1 MSFDETRGTLHAP
14 GGVSAVQEENSGS
27 PTVADH
33 ARENPDPST
42 STHQETSA
50 EAREPIHEAAPSEAA
65 YESAPEQPVQEST
78 HDETLIAGPP
88 EVQIELPGIA
98 PEAPEPAEID
108 SMLEEMEKA
117 SGIAAGKVARGKVLR
132 VTESEVRASVGT
144 GLEGSVPLSEF
155 LSMDGQLTVAPG
167 DEVDFWVD
175 SYNAKEGTV
184 TLSRQRAARLEVWE
198 KIERAHR
205 EQSNITGRVLDRI
218 KGGLTV
224 DVGIR
229 AFMPSSQAD
238 IRPLRNVESL
248 IGQEIQCKI
257 IKIIRKRSNVVVSR
271 RLAMEE
277 DANQRKAALLAR
289 VSEGVT
295 LTGRVKNLTDYGAF
309 LDLGGMD
316 GLLHVTDMAWGR
328 VTKPSEVVHAG
339 QELKVVVL
347 KFDPEKE
354 RISLGLKQL
363 QPDPWEQV
371 SATYHLGDHLH
382 GQVANVTDYGAFVEL
397 MPGVEGLIHI
407 SEMSWGKRL
416 RHPSKIVKSGDRVEV
431 VVLDVNPA
439 QRRISLSLKQAL
451 PDPWVNLPEH
461 YREGAQVDATITNL
475 TDFGAFAEVDTDI
488 EGLIH
493 NTDLSWT
500 KKVKHPSE
508 VLKKGQKIK
517 AVILSLDPAQRRLSL
532 GLKQLEM
539 DPWEG
544 FMSRSR
550 VGEMVKGKV
559 ARLAPFGAFIEIDQG
574 IEGLC
579 HTSEFGEAPGGG
591 KRKLEVGGELE
602 FRVTRLDR
610 AERKISL
617 SLKPAATPAPPPPR
631 RLDRKTEGG
640 AAAAPPGNSESK
652 KRTETVTAMAEA
664 LSAAGLTPG
673 ATTASKPVEAPSAEV
688 KTEQAATAT
697 SGQSQP

>member
-1 MSFDETRGTLHAP
+1 MFLDETRGTFQSTGTL
-14 GGVSAVQEENSGS
+14 SEVQEEMAGS
-27 PTVADH
+27 PPASEP
-33 ARENPDPST
+33 APEIREAASED
-42 STHQETSA
+42 
-50 EAREPIHEAAPSEAA
+50 HEATTPEAHEPLDQTVVQDEALHPTVEDEAPT
-65 YESAPEQPVQEST
+65 APAS
-78 HDETLIAGPP
+78 P
-88 EVQIELPGIA
+88 ELQIELPGIT
-98 PEAPEPAEID
+98 PEASEPAEID
-108 SMLEEMEKA
+108 AMLADMEKA
-117 SGIAAGKVARGKVLR
+117 AGIPQGKVVRGKVLK
-132 VTESEVRASVGT
+132 VTESEVRVNVGT
-144 GLEGSVPLSEF
+144 SLEGSVPLSEF
-155 LSMDGQLTVAPG
+155 LSLEGQLTVAPG
-167 DEVDFWVD
+167 DEVDFWVET
-175 SYNAKEGTV
+175 YNAKEGTV
-184 TLSRQRAARLEVWE
+184 TLSRQKAARMEVWE

-205 EQSNITGRVLDRI
+205 EQTIITGRVLDRI

-248 IGQEIQCKI
+248 LGQEIECKVN
-257 IKIIRKRSNVVVSR
+257 KIIRKRSNVVVSR

-277 DANQRKAALLAR
+277 QANRRKTELVAR
-289 VSEGVT
+289 VKEGAQ

-328 VTKPSEVVHAG
+328 VNKPSEIVHPG

-371 SATYHLGDHLH
+371 AATYHVGDRAT
-382 GQVANVTDYGAFVEL
+382 GRVANVTDYGAFVEL
-397 MPGVEGLIHI
+397 MPGVEGLVHI
-407 SEMSWGKRL
+407 SEMGWGKRL
-416 RHPSKIVKSGDRVEV
+416 RHPSKIVKTGDHAEV

-439 QRRISLSLKQAL
+439 QRRISLSLKQAM
-451 PDPWVNLPEH
+451 PDPWHSLPER
-461 YREGAQVDATITNL
+461 YREGAQVEATVTNL
-475 TDFGAFAEVDTDI
+475 TEFGAFAEVDSDI

-517 AVILSLDPAQRRLSL
+517 AVILSLDPSQRRLSL
-532 GLKQLEM
+532 GLKQLEP

-544 FMSRSR
+544 FMSKAR

-559 ARLAPFGAFIEIDQG
+559 ARLAPFGAFVEIEQG
-574 IEGLC
+574 VEGLC
-579 HTSEFGEAPGGG
+579 HTSEFGEAPDGKG
-591 KRKLEVGGELE
+591 KRKLEAGNELE

-617 SLKPAATPAPPPPR
+617 SLKPAASPAPTPSKKEE
-631 RLDRKTEGG
+631 RKADG
-640 AAAAPPGNSESK
+640 ASGQSPQGNSESK
-652 KRTETVTAMAEA
+652 KKQEPATAMAEA
-664 LSAAGLTPG
+664 LSAAGITSGGTSEPK
-673 ATTASKPVEAPSAEV
+673 AAEASAMEAEP
-688 KTEQAATAT
+688 AATAT
-697 SGQSQP
+697 GGQPQP